1 MAAWTVTTEIATIS
15 AATGQDYTA
24 IAADLGIYIG
34 IERYAADGTIDGL
47 FVSGRRD
54 YERVEAAAAK
64 WARAMNPT
72 PARPAAS
79 AGAPLAT
86 ERQVSYILTILA
98 RGAGDE
104 GGYISGGPTTRD
116 QIARLTRR
124 QASDY
129 IDSLTGRY

>member
-1 MAAWTVTTEIATIS
+1 MATWTVTTEIATIS

-34 IERYAADGTIDGL
+34 IEEYAADGTIAGL

-64 WARAMNPT
+64 WARAMAP
-72 PARPAAS
+72 RPAAT
-79 AGAPLAT
+79 GPLAT
-86 ERQVSYILTILA
+86 ERQVSYILTLLA

-116 QIARLTRR
+116 QIARMTRR